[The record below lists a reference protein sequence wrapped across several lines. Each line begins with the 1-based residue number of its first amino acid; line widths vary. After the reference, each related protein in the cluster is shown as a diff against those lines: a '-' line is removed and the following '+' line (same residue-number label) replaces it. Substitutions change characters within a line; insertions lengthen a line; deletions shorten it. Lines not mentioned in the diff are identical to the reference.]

1 MIIRKKV
8 EKVKAWQ
15 FESLFIFISLSGKI
29 VSVGSA
35 KNRFYLLPHNN
46 LIVFEKT
53 RMTNR
58 IGDHPH

>member
-35 KNRFYLLPHNN
+35 KKTILLAAA
-46 LIVFEKT
+46 
-53 RMTNR
+53 
-58 IGDHPH
+58 